1 MESKNYLI
9 HSNISWKLLKDAVV
23 AVNTDNGSYYTF
35 NPTASAV
42 WQLIDEGNTATEIV
56 NLFKEQ
62 FPEQLEE
69 TIEKDVE
76 EIIVYWESEKL
87 IHNK

>member
-35 NPTASAV
+35 NSTASAV
-42 WQLIDEGNTATEIV
+42 WQLIDEGKTPAEIV
-56 NLFKEQ
+56 YLFKEQ
-62 FPEQLEE
+62 FPEQPKE
-69 TIEKDVE
+69 TIKKDVE
-76 EIIVYWESEKL
+76 EIIAYWESEKL
-87 IHNK
+87 IS